1 MHSCRSTHFTE
12 IIMAVILKNIIKTIS
27 IDCVIFGYEDS
38 ELEVLLRKRASQPG
52 KGMWS
57 LPGGFVNKGERVLEA
72 AQRVLE
78 QTTGVRSTYLEEV
91 GVFDAVDRYP
101 LWRVFTIGHVALICP
116 EQYALKP
123 GSDSTEVRWFPIR
136 DVPKLP
142 FDHLEIMQ
150 VALEKLR
157 KRVRY
162 QPIGFEI
169 LPKKFTL
176 PQLQRLYEVILGKDL
191 DKRNFR
197 KKILGMHFV
206 KRLPETDR
214 NSGRRPAF
222 LYEFD
227 SEKYE
232 KLQQQGLMFE
242 L

>member
-1 MHSCRSTHFTE
+1 
-12 IIMAVILKNIIKTIS
+12 MAVILKSIIKAIS
-27 IDCVIFGYEDS
+27 IDCVIFGYADS
-38 ELEVLLRKRASQPG
+38 TLEILLRKRAVQPS
-52 KGMWS
+52 KGMWA

-78 QTTGVRSTYLEEV
+78 QTTGVRNTYLEEV
-91 GVFDAVDRYP
+91 GVFDTLDRYP
-101 LWRVFTIGHVALICP
+101 LWRVFTIGHVALISP
-116 EQYALKP
+116 DQYALEP
-123 GSDSTEVRWFPIR
+123 GSDSTEVRWFPIH

-142 FDHLEIMQ
+142 FDHLNIMQ

-206 KRLPETDR
+206 RRLPETDR

-232 KLQQQGLMFE
+232 KLLRQGFIFE

>member
-1 MHSCRSTHFTE
+1 MT
-12 IIMAVILKNIIKTIS
+12 ALPKNIIKTIS
-27 IDCVIFGYEDS
+27 IDCVIFGYADS
-38 ELEVLLRKRASQPG
+38 TLEVLLRRRATGPS

-57 LPGGFVNKGERVLEA
+57 LPGGFVKKEERVLVA
-72 AQRVLE
+72 AQRVLQ
-78 QTTGVRSTYLEEV
+78 QTTGVRNTYLEEV

-101 LWRVFTIGHVALICP
+101 AWRVFTIGHVALISP
-116 EQYALKP
+116 DRYALKA
-123 GSDSTEVRWFPIR
+123 GSDSSEVRWFPLGN
-136 DVPKLP
+136 VPRLP
-142 FDHLEIMQ
+142 FDHVEIMQ

-206 KRLPETDR
+206 KRLTETDR

-227 SEKYE
+227 ATKYG
-232 KLQQQGLMFE
+232 KLQRKGFMFE